1 MTRFGSDIEKF
12 FQSGKKPIPLSTVLN
27 IGLQVLNSLEY
38 LHSKGYTH
46 NDIKVTHYLSF
57 FLCLNVIVQA
67 QNLLL
72 DRTGGGCD
80 VFLVDFGLACKYRDN
95 LGFHHDGGEDERF
108 AHEGTLEYTSRDGH
122 IGAHSR
128 RGDLETLGYNLV
140 HWSSGFL
147 PWRSTEDP
155 EQVQTQKN
163 GFLENIDT
171 FLKKCFKPAAYPEVL
186 REYFD
191 YVCQLEFKAKP
202 DYKKIRRMLGAALDE
217 LGSEPHSKLEFG
229 KKVNKVLSCF

>member
-1 MTRFGSDIEKF
+1 M
-12 FQSGKKPIPLSTVLN
+12 
-27 IGLQVLNSLEY
+27 
-38 LHSKGYTH
+38 
-46 NDIKVTHYLSF
+46 
-57 FLCLNVIVQA
+57 
-67 QNLLL
+67 
-72 DRTGGGCD
+72 
-80 VFLVDFGLACKYRDN
+80 FLVDFGLACKYRDN

-186 REYFD
+186 RKYFD

-202 DYKKIRRMLGAALDE
+202 DYKKIRRFLGAALDE
-217 LGSEPHSKLEFG
+217 LGSEPYSKLEFG
-229 KKVNKVLSCF
+229 KKTKIRKSRQSDIIPMIREELQPGRATRSQDDSQKVFWQDILDPESIMKNASKSNMEDDSNSHDPRYTHSSHIHLVSLFL